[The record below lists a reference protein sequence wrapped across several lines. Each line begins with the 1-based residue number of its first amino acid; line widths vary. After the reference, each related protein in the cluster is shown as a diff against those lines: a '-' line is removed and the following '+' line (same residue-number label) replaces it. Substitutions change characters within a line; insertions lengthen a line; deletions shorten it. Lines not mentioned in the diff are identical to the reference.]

1 LEDIRKMTNPIKKL
15 IIRDLIRDQIKRIA
29 IEARREAEEKLGTDL
44 SARCYE
50 ANSILADKL
59 RENGFRARLYD
70 GFFRYKG
77 QLRRHFYVIADG
89 RIVDIAA
96 DQYGQDKI
104 VVADLDD
111 PRYE

>member
-1 LEDIRKMTNPIKKL
+1 MANPIKRL
-15 IIRDLIRDQIKRIA
+15 IIKDITKDQIKRIA
-29 IEARREAEEKLGTDL
+29 AEARKEAEKKLGSDL

-50 ANSILADKL
+50 ANSILVDKL

-70 GFFRYKG
+70 GFFKYKG
-77 QLRRHFYVIADG
+77 QPRRHFYVIADG

-96 DQYGQDKI
+96 DQYGQDK
-104 VVADLDD
+104 VVVTDLDD